1 MFTVA
6 HINAWTEV
14 DHSELAACEG
24 GHASRNKIPP
34 LRRLRRKICLPIA
47 FGLECRCDVNV
58 VGWALGKKSPSRF
71 TCIYVY
77 IYIDIGA
84 CNDAFMYVLFFFKCQ
99 GRLIP
104 THPEQRVRSLYSR
117 CLFLSLSLSLP
128 LPLSPFR
135 YLSFPFSPLHIFVYV
150 FMYMYKCISKCMHVC
165 INVCASKYV
174 YIYIY
179 IYIYIYLCVYI

>member
-1 MFTVA
+1 M
-6 HINAWTEV
+6 W
-14 DHSELAACEG
+14 LAGPWEK
-24 GHASRNKIPP
+24 NLP
-34 LRRLRRKICLPIA
+34 LVLH
-47 FGLECRCDVNV
+47 V
-58 VGWALGKKSPSRF
+58 
-71 TCIYVY
+71 YMY

-179 IYIYIYLCVYI
+179 IYIYLCVYI